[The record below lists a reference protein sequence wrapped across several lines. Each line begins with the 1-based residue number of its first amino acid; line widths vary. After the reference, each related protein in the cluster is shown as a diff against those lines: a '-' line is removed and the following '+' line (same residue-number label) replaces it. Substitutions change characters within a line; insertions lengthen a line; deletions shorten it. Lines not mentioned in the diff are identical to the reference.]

1 MFGGALWLP
10 RVVISFS
17 LFVCVLFLFYFIL
30 LKKANDK
37 KQNNDN
43 YIMIIGTLNKNLNK
57 IKKN

>member
-17 LFVCVLFLFYFIL
+17 LFACVLFLFYFIL

-57 IKKN
+57 I